1 MIAPT
6 FRVVFAWPYRMGLL
20 GLYRAGFRPWQL
32 TVLSLVANAVIGW
45 LIVTGRF
52 FLPGLLLIVAGL
64 FDIFDGGLARLR
76 GEASRSGAFL
86 DSVIDRASDVI
97 LFGCL
102 FWALSGQGH
111 RAAAAFALTA
121 MIASL
126 MVSYIR
132 AQAEAEGLSLTEGM
146 VQRLERYVALMIGL
160 TAPGTL
166 LPVLI
171 LLTALGGATA
181 LQRLWSAWRQL
192 VTDAA

>member
-1 MIAPT
+1 M
-6 FRVVFAWPYRMGLL
+6 
-20 GLYRAGFRPWQL
+20 
-32 TVLSLVANAVIGW
+32 
-45 LIVTGRF
+45 
-52 FLPGLLLIVAGL
+52 
-64 FDIFDGGLARLR
+64 
-76 GEASRSGAFL
+76 
-86 DSVIDRASDVI
+86 
-97 LFGCL
+97 
-102 FWALSGQGH
+102 
-111 RAAAAFALTA
+111 AAAFALTA

-166 LPVLI
+166 LPVLV